1 MFIDKEYIGLALDGD
16 VIKLAHVKKEG
27 NTLRLLKLDSFSLI
41 EKIDKKAT
49 GSPSFEMEDEQTLE
63 AQEADSGSVFGFDES
78 EEPSLSDSSSEEDV
92 DFEELEA
99 QANVEDEEPDL
110 LALDMVDEAE
120 EGAQSNAILLYN
132 ILSDI
137 DPKSVN
143 VGLNIPAGETIFQTI
158 RDTDFNEVK
167 TKDLIDDLEAKLES
181 IYGTT
186 KSTDHYAYKIRE
198 DGSLVLASV
207 EDEAPL
213 LKVVNET
220 KDFYSGKLRVKSIYP
235 DEVALVNLVRDN
247 YQLKPT
253 ELSAVLQFSPE
264 NCRIIFMQGDQI
276 WQIPAVINQGTKN
289 EGFLNTVFSKI
300 LFQLDTGKVPGID
313 QIILTNNTLGEE
325 AVQFFR
331 QNFPDL
337 KVQEFEFNQEKFKSG
352 NKNPEVV
359 NAFTTA
365 IAAAW
370 AAAGANDDE
379 VSELS
384 FLPAYVRERQ
394 KIFKLQWHGLLLLI
408 LIFLSIPTIN
418 YFYQRNAAQIESLS
432 SELELTEARITQIE
446 PIVQSTNE
454 ISDDL
459 ALLTSKLALLDSLST
474 NSRAWSTK
482 MMMLNQGMNGIPN
495 SWFSSLSQTQD
506 GTFIEGYTMYRNR
519 IPAIVDLFAEA
530 TLLNV
535 SIQEMREEE
544 IFRFSI
550 IVKEFAE
557 DPSVYS
563 PEKPESI
570 EQILNN

>member
-1 MFIDKEYIGLALDGD
+1 MFINKEYIGLALDGD
-16 VIKLAHVKKEG
+16 VIKLAHVKKQG
-27 NTLRLLKLDSFSLI
+27 NTLKLLKLDSFSLI
-41 EKIDKKAT
+41 EKIDKEAA
-49 GSPSFEMEDEQTLE
+49 GSPSYEMEDEQTVE
-63 AQEADSGSVFGFDES
+63 AQETDSGSVFGFEETGES
-78 EEPSLSDSSSEEDV
+78 SSTDSSDEEDV

-99 QANVEDEEPDL
+99 QANAEVEDPDL
-110 LALDMVDEAE
+110 PALDMVDEAE
-120 EGAQSNAILLYN
+120 GPQSNAILLYN
-132 ILSDI
+132 ILSNI
-137 DPKSVN
+137 DTKTVN
-143 VGLNIPAGETIFQTI
+143 LGLNIPAGETIFQTI
-158 RDTDFNEVK
+158 RETDFNEVK
-167 TKDLIDDLEAKLES
+167 TKDLIEDLEAKLKS
-181 IYGTT
+181 IYGTA

-220 KDFYSGKLRVKSIYP
+220 KEFYNGKLRVKSIYP

-253 ELSAVLQFSPE
+253 ELSAVLQFGPK
-264 NCRIIFMQGDQI
+264 NCRIIFMQGEQV
-276 WQIPAVINQGTKN
+276 WQIPAVVNQGTKN

-313 QIILTNNTLGEE
+313 QVILANNTLGEE

-337 KVQEFEFNQEKFKSG
+337 KVQEFEFNQEKFESG
-352 NKNPEVV
+352 NKNPEAV

-370 AAAGANDDE
+370 AAAGASDDQA
-379 VSELS
+379 SELS
-384 FLPAYVRERQ
+384 FMPAYVRERQ

-418 YFYQRNAAQIESLS
+418 FFYQQNAVEIDSLS
-432 SELELTEARITQIE
+432 SELELTEARISQIE

-454 ISDDL
+454 ISEDL

-474 NSRAWSTK
+474 GSKTWSTK
-482 MMMLNQGMNGIPN
+482 LALLNQGVNGIPN
-495 SWFSSLSQTQD
+495 SWFTSLSQTQD

-519 IPAIVDLFAEA
+519 IPAIVDLFAEG

-535 SIQEMREEE
+535 SIQEMRGEEV
-544 IFRFSI
+544 FRFSM
-550 IVKEFAE
+550 IVREFAE
-557 DPSVYS
+557 DSSVYS